1 MTDNQKTNTC
11 SAKSETSEGTM
22 MRRAFEAV
30 QTPSVDGPRAL
41 AQLVGK
47 VWASLEHEIA
57 FGSARR
63 GKSPEATSE
72 EMLDLSDLYHRMGDS
87 APRVGLILSAFSA
100 YFHEQYVQLMDSEE
114 LGDSKSIEAAAH
126 AVKGLLLEVG
136 AKQPAT
142 LAANIEQMCQAGQ
155 AAEARK
161 LIPILG
167 DQVIL
172 TARLVKHT
180 VAALH
185 VEEESLQ
192 IVHGARISPA

>member
-1 MTDNQKTNTC
+1 MTDDGKTNDGVM
-11 SAKSETSEGTM
+11 KGETPDGVM
-22 MRRAFEAV
+22 MRRAFETV
-30 QTPSVDGPRAL
+30 QAPSVDGPRAL

-47 VWASLEHEIA
+47 VWESLEHKIA
-57 FGSARR
+57 FDSDRR
-63 GKSPEATSE
+63 ERSPGLTSE

-100 YFHEQYVQLMDSEE
+100 CFHEQYVQLMESEE
-114 LGDSKSIEAAAH
+114 LGDPKSIEAAAH

-142 LAANIEQMCQAGQ
+142 LAGNIEQMCQVGQ

-185 VEEESLQ
+185 VEEEPLQ
-192 IVHGARISPA
+192 IVRGEGIRG

>member
-1 MTDNQKTNTC
+1 M
-11 SAKSETSEGTM
+11 E
-22 MRRAFEAV
+22 
-30 QTPSVDGPRAL
+30 
-41 AQLVGK
+41 
-47 VWASLEHEIA
+47 
-57 FGSARR
+57 
-63 GKSPEATSE
+63 
-72 EMLDLSDLYHRMGDS
+72 
-87 APRVGLILSAFSA
+87 
-100 YFHEQYVQLMDSEE
+100 SEE
-114 LGDSKSIEAAAH
+114 LGDPKSIEAAAH

-142 LAANIEQMCQAGQ
+142 LAGNIEQMCQVGQ

-185 VEEESLQ
+185 VEEEPLQ
-192 IVHGARISPA
+192 IVRGEGIRG